1 MTCKFSSAQIEKVS
15 GSPTLKLPHLFNLTP
30 NSSGKGNQAPKQHPV
45 GSQTNQETLPA
56 PKTVSP
62 PFTIDEDGEAQETD
76 DYYAHN
82 IRRSVREAALSSS
95 SSNSELL
102 QERSIDDGS
111 EHFFIPLSTTDA
123 ASQKEIDYVPNW
135 RNQQLVF
142 SSPPEDQAPMN
153 MTDLS
158 CNANSQQSFIPD
170 MLNKLNGLKENKN
183 LARLFQPST
192 EKIQRTHP
200 EANNTLDQVFS
211 PPLLLESS
219 FFQDAYE
226 DLLAPL
232 SETDAALMEH

>member
-1 MTCKFSSAQIEKVS
+1 MWFNFS
-15 GSPTLKLPHLFNLTP
+15 
-30 NSSGKGNQAPKQHPV
+30 
-45 GSQTNQETLPA
+45 
-56 PKTVSP
+56 
-62 PFTIDEDGEAQETD
+62 ETD

-102 QERSIDDGS
+102 QERSSDDGS

-123 ASQKEIDYVPNW
+123 AFQKEIDDVPDYYNW

-142 SSPPEDQAPMN
+142 SSPPEVQAPMN

-170 MLNKLNGLKENKN
+170 MLNRLNGLKENKN

-192 EKIQRTHP
+192 EKIQRMHP
-200 EANNTLDQVFS
+200 EVNDTLDQVFS

-226 DLLAPL
+226 DLLGMVNISRHVL
-232 SETDAALMEH
+232 VLFFSNCLVWVLILVFTVRSVG

>member
-1 MTCKFSSAQIEKVS
+1 MSKFYLSIHYSMW
-15 GSPTLKLPHLFNLTP
+15 FNF
-30 NSSGKGNQAPKQHPV
+30 S
-45 GSQTNQETLPA
+45 
-56 PKTVSP
+56 
-62 PFTIDEDGEAQETD
+62 ETD

-102 QERSIDDGS
+102 QERSSDDGS

-142 SSPPEDQAPMN
+142 SSPPEVQAPMN

-192 EKIQRTHP
+192 EKIQRMHP
-200 EANNTLDQVFS
+200 EVNDTLDQVFS

-226 DLLAPL
+226 DLLGMVNISRHVLVYFFKLPSVGVDFGLHCPL
-232 SETDAALMEH
+232 CWLSALLIVLVPDYYTANCGNLFLFFCSTII